1 MVNFSH
7 EVEDPEDEIPPPI
20 PPYRG
25 EDMVD
30 NPSLRPPPTAPPYLG
45 ESFSQPS
52 HSPRLPR
59 NNCEFYIPGNDE
71 EGDMEFVDNDA
82 YEKISPQPMRRYPP
96 RFEIKGQKRGAIFE
110 TVDLRH

>member
-1 MVNFSH
+1 MNFSH
-7 EVEDPEDEIPPPI
+7 EVEDPEDEIPPPV

-25 EDMVD
+25 EDVVD
-30 NPSLRPPPTAPPYLG
+30 DPSLRPPPPYLG

-59 NNCEFYIPGNDE
+59 INCEFYIPGNDE
-71 EGDMEFVDNDA
+71 EQDMEFVDNDA
-82 YEKISPQPMRRYPP
+82 YEKISPQPQRRHLP